1 MKPNLFLFFLIL
13 ISACEKPVATTL
25 SGSSV
30 LIDFERLSSESS
42 MYEIVKLVPLETK
55 QNNLLSD
62 NLSVK
67 ISNNQ
72 IFIFDEQVRDAVHMF
87 DSSGRYLKQI
97 VSVGE
102 SPESVTSI
110 EDFLISNDTLEILSS
125 KGDYSEIAYIS
136 LSDSRILKKLKLQFS
151 GFSFEKIE
159 DKYFVYSSY
168 NLPFADFR
176 ISKLDR
182 NGVVLKKY
190 LKNDYSGV
198 MLPVIERNF
207 HKSNNTIFFTESF
220 NNSVYE
226 LSNDA
231 ILPKYIF
238 DFNEYAIPKDFF
250 DNEMMNS
257 FDKISRNG
265 FFSIINHYDS
275 DRFFLTKIF
284 FQQEGAGK
292 VFHILSNKE
301 KKIIVKKQLSEFSYD
316 LFKYPVGVFSG
327 DIILFVVSAHALA
340 QNFDL
345 VKANGS
351 IKINKNSLNS
361 QDNPVLIFAKFPT
374 DLY

>member
-1 MKPNLFLFFLIL
+1 MKTNYFFFFFLIL
-13 ISACEKPVATTL
+13 VSACEKPVATKF
-25 SGSSV
+25 SGNSV
-30 LIDFERLSSESS
+30 LIDFERLPSESS
-42 MYEIVKLVPLETK
+42 MYEIVKLIPLETK

-67 ISNNQ
+67 ISNNL

-87 DSSGRYLKQI
+87 DYSGRYLKQI

-136 LSDSRILKKLKLQFS
+136 LSDSRILKKIKLKFS
-151 GFSFEKIE
+151 GFSFEKME
-159 DKYFVYSSY
+159 DHYFVYSSY
-168 NLPFADFR
+168 NFPFADFR

-207 HKSNNTIFFTESF
+207 FKSNNKIFFTESF
-220 NNSVYE
+220 NNTVYE
-226 LSNDA
+226 LSKDE

-238 DFNEYAIPKDFF
+238 DFNEHAIPKDFF
-250 DNEMMNS
+250 DSEMMS
-257 FDKISRNG
+257 TFDKISKNG
-265 FFSIINHYDS
+265 FFSIINHYDA
-275 DRFFLTKIF
+275 DRFSLTKVV

-301 KKIIVKKQLSEFSYD
+301 KKIIVKNQLSEFSYD
-316 LFKYPVGVFSG
+316 LFKYPSGIFSG
-327 DIILFVVSAHALA
+327 DLILFIVSPQVLIK
-340 QNFDL
+340 NSDVFKDY
-345 VKANGS
+345 GS
-351 IKINKNSLNS
+351 IKTDIDSLHSHN
-361 QDNPVLIFAKFPT
+361 NPVFVFAKFST
-374 DLY
+374 E